1 MGDPLK
7 QMWDEL
13 GVCTEEALFYLEG
26 FRWDLNAATDAC
38 RSKTL
43 PSLEADQPPEQRG
56 DEKIER
62 FVEEATGATV
72 EEARSVDDDACRSF
86 SGHGLDQPEKPVA
99 LSGNEGSGLVE
110 EVLSQVPQFDSS
122 TSTNLSPPWHRSSL
136 FLDLRFNVSLFVL
149 GLRFSVSFC
158 SWFSRVYPIF
168 VFLNLLFGG

>member
-43 PSLEADQPPEQRG
+43 PSLAADQPPEQRG

-86 SGHGLDQPEKPVA
+86 SGHGLDQPEKNPKPV
-99 LSGNEGSGLVE
+99 GNEGSGLVE
-110 EVLSQVPQFDSS
+110 EDLSQVPQFDS
-122 TSTNLSPPWHRSSL
+122 TSTNLSPPWHRSSS
-136 FLDLRFNVSLFVL
+136 FLDLRFNVVSLFVL
-149 GLRFSVSFC
+149 GLVGFILSLCF
-158 SWFSRVYPIF
+158 
-168 VFLNLLFGG
+168 